1 MIGVYRKYL
10 KQQDNKI
17 SEETYDDIA
26 GKFSFPPP
34 GVTHFFFA
42 MQALTSATDIIGRI
56 PFLSYPATST
66 YH

>member
-42 MQALTSATDIIGRI
+42 MQALTSHRQRV
-56 PFLSYPATST
+56 SSV
-66 YH
+66 